1 VLQIVFIDGNDCD
14 NLEKFFEIDQGSCVI
29 DAQVSTRSRVKEIV
43 QNSVEERIGSEIESC
58 KFLAQDVRTA
68 IADNLDHLGI

>member
-1 VLQIVFIDGNDCD
+1 VL
-14 NLEKFFEIDQGSCVI
+14 
-29 DAQVSTRSRVKEIV
+29 DAQVSTRPRVKKIV
-43 QNSVEERIGSEIESC
+43 QDSVEEGIGSEIESC

>member
-1 VLQIVFIDGNDCD
+1 LGKS
-14 NLEKFFEIDQGSCVI
+14 LEIDQGSCVL
-29 DAQVSTRSRVKEIV
+29 DAQLSTRPRVKEIV
-43 QNSVEERIGSEIESC
+43 QDSVEEEIGSKIESC